1 MRAFCG
7 YLKSGDEAMLEL
19 IIGNVYLINDEKNE
33 DQSSLVAQQ
42 VEDLALS
49 LQQLGSLLWHM
60 FDSWPRNFH
69 MPWHSQKKK
78 KKRKQKENEDY
89 NESHIF

>member
-60 FDSWPRNFH
+60 FDS
-69 MPWHSQKKK
+69 
-78 KKRKQKENEDY
+78 
-89 NESHIF
+89 